1 METRLIEVN
10 KISYQDKDSGYIV
23 LYGTELKPRKRRRKK
38 SDPYAYGNKAR
49 YVGLLPVA
57 ILGDW
62 IECEV
67 EMAYSHKYGTQYKI
81 ISAVRKSSAPRTQIE
96 AFLRRNIK
104 GMTPVRLDQIM
115 TKYGENALNE
125 IQKNPRAFDF
135 TGLSSK
141 DSDALRD
148 ACAQMA
154 AYEKVLILLR
164 ENEVDCRYS
173 APLYRKYGTTAPHIL
188 TNSPYIP
195 YTDGIYDFRVADRL
209 YVGLGYPGDGIKRC
223 RIFLLALLQQDA
235 EKNGNL
241 FVRRERLK
249 EKMEDFLVHETDAKA
264 RILPFADQTIEDAL
278 QELVDSRQITITTK
292 YGSECIYLG
301 RNYHMEEKAAAG
313 ICRVW
318 TGQKN
323 ITFPAAGT
331 EELLT
336 AFASNHGYILAPEQS
351 QAVLT
356 ALTSPISII
365 SGGPGTGKTFTV
377 KVIVDFIRELVP
389 DVKITACAPTG
400 RAALRLKDMTGLP
413 ASTIH
418 RVLNLG
424 PFSKNV
430 LGPGE
435 LVCDYLIVDEFS
447 MVDIELCQYL
457 FTALTPSA
465 RVIITG
471 DHNQLPSVGPGT
483 VLRDLIASNIFPTT
497 ILSHVFRQAEHSG
510 IIGNANRIFA
520 PPDSNRKLTA
530 SNPKKPGGDFYFLEE
545 NDTRK
550 IAAKIEEIIQA
561 GIRDYAL
568 TLSEIQ
574 VLAPIHSGDTGTDNL
589 NSYLQEKLNPSTEVL
604 EYNGRTFHRGDKVIH
619 TKNDYELDLFN
630 GEIGFICDVGC
641 TKDCALIVDYSGR
654 EVVYPENKLD
664 QLELAYALTVHKMQG
679 SECPLI
685 IMPIYGPYLSKNV
698 VYTAITRAQ
707 KAVVLIGSKEN
718 LAEGLQQETAVE
730 RESNLVKRL
739 QAQILHMTFTPA
751 VPQLPPAMPQTNPPE
766 NPSEEEQLTLF
777 D

>member
-10 KISYQDKDSGYIV
+10 KISYYDRNTNYIV
-23 LYGTELKPRKRRRKK
+23 LYGVELRPRKRRRKN
-38 SDPYAYGNKAR
+38 SGPYAYGSTAR

-67 EMAYSHKYGTQYKI
+67 EIAYSRNYGTQYKI
-81 ISAVRKSSAPRTQIE
+81 ISAIRKSSAPRTQIE
-96 AFLRRNIK
+96 LFLRKNIK
-104 GMTPVRLDQIM
+104 GMTPVRLEQIM
-115 TKYGENALNE
+115 TKYGENALSE
-125 IQKNPRAFDF
+125 IQKNPHAFDF

-148 ACAQMA
+148 AYNQMD
-154 AYEKVLILLR
+154 AYEKLLILLR
-164 ENEVDCRYS
+164 SHEIDCRYA
-173 APLYRKYGTTAPHIL
+173 APLYRKYRTTAPNIL
-188 TNSPYIP
+188 TSSPFIP
-195 YTDGIYDFRVADRL
+195 YLEGIYDFKTSDRL
-209 YVGLGYPGDGIKRC
+209 YLGLGYPGDGVKRC
-223 RIFLLALLQQDA
+223 RIFLLALLQHNT

-278 QELVDSRQITITTK
+278 QKLSDGGQFKIETAF
-292 YGSECIYLG
+292 GSECIYLR
-301 RNYHMEEKAAAG
+301 RNWYMEEETAMA

-318 TGQKN
+318 TKQKN
-323 ITFPAAGT
+323 LTFSLAGT

-336 AFASNHGYILAPEQS
+336 AFASKHGYALAPEQS
-351 QAVLT
+351 RAVLT

-377 KVIVDFIRELVP
+377 KVLVDFIRELAP

-400 RAALRLKDMTGLP
+400 RAALRLKAITGLP

-424 PFSKNV
+424 PFQKNV
-430 LGPGE
+430 LGPGQ

-465 RVIITG
+465 RIIIIG

-497 ILSHVFRQAEHSG
+497 ILSHIFRQSGHSG
-510 IIGNANRIFA
+510 IIENANRIFA

-530 SNPKKPGGDFYFLEE
+530 SNPKKPGGDFYFIEE
-545 NDTRK
+545 NDTRR
-550 IAAKIEEIIQA
+550 IAAKIKEVIQT
-561 GIRDYAL
+561 GIHDHAL
-568 TLSEIQ
+568 TLSDIQ
-574 VLAPIHSGDTGTDNL
+574 VLSPIHSGDTGTDNL
-589 NSYLQEKLNPSTEVL
+589 NSYLQEKLNPSTEIL
-604 EYNGRTFHRGDKVIH
+604 EYNGLTFHRGDKVIH
-619 TKNDYELDLFN
+619 TKNNYELDLFN
-630 GEIGFICDVGC
+630 GEIGFICDIGC

-654 EVVYPENKLD
+654 EVAYSEKELD
-664 QLELAYALTVHKMQG
+664 QLELAYALTVHKIQG

-685 IMPIYGPYLSKNV
+685 VMPVYGPYLSKNV

-718 LAEGLQQETAVE
+718 LTEGLQQETAVE

-751 VPQLPPAMPQTNPPE
+751 APQLPPAVPQTNPPE
-766 NPSEEEQLTLF
+766 NPTEEVQLTLF